1 MTAATQRE
9 IETLLKEYGDEFTP
23 GQMLSTAQILLLQLL
38 PARWLSRDQ
47 QDIRRALKEML
58 YYQKLMKEVFIAL
71 NLCQKVGHG
80 HGENRTYTYNHVK
93 FGFRDMLYRQNAGD
107 ANENTYRW
115 RIDAF
120 PVGVRMSR
128 FLEANVERN
137 LQLALG
143 CPVRVLETDRVW
155 IIVNPVDDKG
165 KPEAQEGKLPGRVA
179 MRTMTPPGEQGLW
192 LPIGVDGF
200 GNEV

>member
-1 MTAATQRE
+1 
-9 IETLLKEYGDEFTP
+9 
-23 GQMLSTAQILLLQLL
+23 MLGSL
-38 PARWLSRDQ
+38 
-47 QDIRRALKEML
+47 
-58 YYQKLMKEVFIAL
+58 
-71 NLCQKVGHG
+71 
-80 HGENRTYTYNHVK
+80 
-93 FGFRDMLYRQNAGD
+93 RQNAGD

-155 IIVNPVDDKG
+155 IVVNPVDDKG
-165 KPEAQEGKLPGRVA
+165 KPEAQEGKLPSRVA
-179 MRTMTPPGEQGLW
+179 MRTMTPPGEHGLW

-200 GNEV
+200 GNEVWHNLASDGFPHLLVGGTTGIS